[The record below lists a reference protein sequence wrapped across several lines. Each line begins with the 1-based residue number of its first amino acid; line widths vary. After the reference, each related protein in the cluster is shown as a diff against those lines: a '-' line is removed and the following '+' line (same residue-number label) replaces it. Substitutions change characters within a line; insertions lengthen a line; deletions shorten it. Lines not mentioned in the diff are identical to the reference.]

1 MENITSE
8 GINMETIKA
17 EKAEKVA
24 KRREDILKCVSQ
36 PGGSTGN
43 RMAAK
48 FKVARGTILKDI
60 AALRRQGYPIQV
72 SSMITEDG
80 MYVAVYELPKYRL
93 P

>member
-1 MENITSE
+1 MGPTKE
-8 GINMETIKA
+8 
-17 EKAEKVA
+17 EKSTALA
-24 KRREDILKCVSQ
+24 TRRQKILECVSQ

-48 FKVARGTILKDI
+48 FGVARGTILKDI

-72 SSMITEDG
+72 SSMITEDK

>member
-1 MENITSE
+1 MGITKE
-8 GINMETIKA
+8 
-17 EKAEKVA
+17 EKAAALAE
-24 KRREDILKCVSQ
+24 RRQRILECVSQ

-43 RMAAK
+43 RMAEK
-48 FKVARGTILKDI
+48 FNVARGTILKDI

-72 SSMITEDG
+72 SSMITEDE

>member
-1 MENITSE
+1 MGKTKE
-8 GINMETIKA
+8 
-17 EKAEKVA
+17 EKASA
-24 KRREDILKCVSQ
+24 LATRREAILKCVSQ

-48 FKVARGTILKDI
+48 FGVARGTILRDI
-60 AALRRQGYPIQV
+60 AALRRKGYPIQV